1 VIAQN
6 RLDLDVST
14 VVYIAG
20 DRMSGKGDKE
30 LRARIV
36 LRGLHPDIRFGVAL
50 EDGFGHD
57 QS

>member
-14 VVYIAG
+14 MVYIAG
-20 DRMSGKGDKE
+20 DRMSRRGDKE

-36 LRGLHPDIRFGVAL
+36 LRGIHPDIRFGVGWVL
-50 EDGFGHD
+50 QNDM
-57 QS
+57 